1 MRRIARPGRLNV
13 PKTYNIKTRYLQ
25 CGLLL
30 RSCKS
35 SISSLTLPFVL
46 LQRSGSVEFTS
57 MSSARLC
64 PEMTSKIHSNQ
75 TVRIKTGCS
84 KKSSCGLP
92 KKVFQNSKASWDN
105 SKPWY
110 ENAYSPY
117 CSTYS
122 SYETGKENLSE
133 YQDILGDCFLYSHHM
148 SVRLS
153 SDDVKR
159 NFIFVTK
166 A

>member
-1 MRRIARPGRLNV
+1 MRSKNRQTIHSTSLVYLHLVEYNGDCILSLKRKLHLTYATRMRRIARPGRLNV
-13 PKTYNIKTRYLQ
+13 PKTYIIKTRYLQ

-92 KKVFQNSKASWDN
+92 KKVFQNGKASWDN
-105 SKPWY
+105 SKP
-110 ENAYSPY
+110 
-117 CSTYS
+117 
-122 SYETGKENLSE
+122 
-133 YQDILGDCFLYSHHM
+133 
-148 SVRLS
+148 
-153 SDDVKR
+153 
-159 NFIFVTK
+159 
-166 A
+166 